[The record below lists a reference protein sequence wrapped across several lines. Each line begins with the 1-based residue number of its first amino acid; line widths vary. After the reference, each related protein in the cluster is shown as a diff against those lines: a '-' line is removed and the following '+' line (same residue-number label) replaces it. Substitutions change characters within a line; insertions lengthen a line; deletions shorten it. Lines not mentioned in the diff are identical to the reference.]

1 LGAESRIA
9 QARAAVFTRL
19 TVAKAITTAVTK
31 TTGTWTPVAT
41 GARPALARTA
51 ITAAIAPGWC
61 FGTLLARPIVTAHR
75 HHRFGGLGCNHK
87 RRRLFWEHAVRS
99 GSGLRR
105 FGSCR
110 VAGLFVCWNLCGCV
124 CSG

>member
-31 TTGTWTPVAT
+31 SAGTWTPVAT

-61 FGTLLARPIVTAHR
+61 FG
-75 HHRFGGLGCNHK
+75 
-87 RRRLFWEHAVRS
+87 
-99 GSGLRR
+99 
-105 FGSCR
+105 SCR